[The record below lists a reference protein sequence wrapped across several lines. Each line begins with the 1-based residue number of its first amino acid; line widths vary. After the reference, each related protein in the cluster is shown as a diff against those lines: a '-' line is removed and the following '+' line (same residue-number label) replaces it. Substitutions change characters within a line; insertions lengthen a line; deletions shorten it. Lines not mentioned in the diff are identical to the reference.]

1 MNTSGQGLG
10 KLTKLDEKE
19 VRKIW
24 PREQEDHSQW
34 MKDNIDVLNE
44 ALNLQIEIEEV
55 ESSVGPFRL
64 DLAGNEARTQNPV
77 VIENQFGNSDHDHL
91 GKLITYSAGREA
103 GDLIWVAMNFQEP
116 QLSALRWLNSVTSD
130 IDEKTLLVRSQRR
143 LKRKERE
150 ARK

>member
-24 PREQEDHSQW
+24 PREQEDLSQW

-55 ESSVGPFRL
+55 ESSVGPF
-64 DLAGNEARTQNPV
+64 
-77 VIENQFGNSDHDHL
+77 
-91 GKLITYSAGREA
+91 
-103 GDLIWVAMNFQEP
+103 
-116 QLSALRWLNSVTSD
+116 
-130 IDEKTLLVRSQRR
+130 
-143 LKRKERE
+143 
-150 ARK
+150 